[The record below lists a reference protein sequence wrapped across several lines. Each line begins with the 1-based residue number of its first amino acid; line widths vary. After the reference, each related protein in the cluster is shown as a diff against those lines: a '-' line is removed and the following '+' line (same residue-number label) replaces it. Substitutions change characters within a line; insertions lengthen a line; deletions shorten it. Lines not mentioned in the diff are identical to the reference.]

1 MSGRRRGRPA
11 TCALLAA
18 AVLLALGVATPAA
31 FRPAARPG
39 IGASLPAPPVGV
51 EATNA
56 LDLGWST
63 SVGPALPALWPTLPA
78 DNGSVRVDSPQG
90 TSVPGNDRGDEQPGL
105 WLPLEET
112 APFAAWSGESPG
124 RPLTPGSG
132 AVLSLSA
139 ARPSPAI
146 DPAQSRGPVTAQGI
160 GPQDPPQASAIQ
172 IAGVLQYRFLTSPV
186 PPAPNGNNND
196 LAPTTDFP
204 TIHDGLLETAIT
216 WTLSP
221 SFTLFADLSLE
232 NTTGQDF
239 NTSDIEEA
247 YVDAHDLFGVS
258 GSGVRFGR
266 DRIKLGFDGLLLDE
280 TIFDGG
286 RRDGVEMRFS
296 QLGPVTLLGFMQ
308 YALDDGLQLGN
319 WSSSRRVW
327 GAQADV
333 ALGAGWA
340 LTVSY
345 RADTAADVNGGAC
358 PGIGCNTGSGFSAGI
373 QGALVPGIDLVV
385 EAASYTQSG
394 DIARWYYEPSL
405 TLDLQQL
412 LRLPA
417 QPVFRIWYKN
427 FDPYTAPLDAP
438 LGHLLTPD
446 EFGVFN
452 INDNLT
458 GLGGRLDVA
467 VTPSLGLF
475 GLAEWG
481 TYKDGGPNYTV
492 YSVGIKYSL
501 TTDILIKLSYNS
513 YQVDGGTV
521 TTSPISGLQLANA
534 QMYELELTKSF

>member
-1 MSGRRRGRPA
+1 MSTHTTSLACRALGSALGAIASSSASTDCSSTRRSSTAAGATASRCASRNSGRLRSSASCSTRWTTGCSSATGRRR
-11 TCALLAA
+11 AA
-18 AVLLALGVATPAA
+18 
-31 FRPAARPG
+31 
-39 IGASLPAPPVGV
+39 
-51 EATNA
+51 
-56 LDLGWST
+56 
-63 SVGPALPALWPTLPA
+63 
-78 DNGSVRVDSPQG
+78 
-90 TSVPGNDRGDEQPGL
+90 
-105 WLPLEET
+105 
-112 APFAAWSGESPG
+112 
-124 RPLTPGSG
+124 
-132 AVLSLSA
+132 
-139 ARPSPAI
+139 
-146 DPAQSRGPVTAQGI
+146 
-160 GPQDPPQASAIQ
+160 
-172 IAGVLQYRFLTSPV
+172 
-186 PPAPNGNNND
+186 
-196 LAPTTDFP
+196 
-204 TIHDGLLETAIT
+204 
-216 WTLSP
+216 
-221 SFTLFADLSLE
+221 
-232 NTTGQDF
+232 
-239 NTSDIEEA
+239 
-247 YVDAHDLFGVS
+247 
-258 GSGVRFGR
+258 
-266 DRIKLGFDGLLLDE
+266 
-280 TIFDGG
+280 
-286 RRDGVEMRFS
+286 
-296 QLGPVTLLGFMQ
+296 
-308 YALDDGLQLGN
+308 
-319 WSSSRRVW
+319 
-327 GAQADV
+327 
-333 ALGAGWA
+333 WA